1 MAKPPKGTYP
11 AYFEKYIDLVAEDN
25 MEDAFANQQALI
37 DDFFP
42 AIDEARTTQGY
53 APGKWSLKEL
63 LQHVI
68 DTERIFTNRALCFA
82 RGDQHEIAGFDEDS
96 YAQNSNANARSWKS
110 LCDEMKAVRTSSLF
124 LFKSFTEEMLQRK
137 GVANKNPA
145 TVYALAFVTVAHL
158 AHHARIIKERYD
170 IG

>member
-25 MEDAFANQQALI
+25 MEDAFANQQAII

-42 AIDEARTTQGY
+42 AIDEARTNEGY

-68 DTERIFTNRALCFA
+68 DTERIFSYRALCFA
-82 RGDQHEIAGFDEDS
+82 RGDQQEMAGFDEDS
-96 YAQNSNANARSWKS
+96 YAQNSNANERSWKS

-137 GVANKNPA
+137 GIANNNPA